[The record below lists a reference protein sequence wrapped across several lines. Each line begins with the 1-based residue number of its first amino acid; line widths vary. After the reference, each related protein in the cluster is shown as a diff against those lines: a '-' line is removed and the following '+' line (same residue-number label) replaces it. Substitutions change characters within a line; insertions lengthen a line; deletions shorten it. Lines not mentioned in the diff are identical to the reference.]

1 MKYWYFKGADVAGP
15 LSVAEIVKDEDFSA
29 DTFVCPEPESAD
41 SEAWKPADQYMEDFG
56 YFLDPANYPNPP
68 APEEPET
75 KEAPA
80 HNEAARVSPAS
91 EEASLTNAE
100 AEKSAEPVSEE
111 SVLKPSEE
119 EVKSQSAFGPAPVVE
134 PAKPEQIV
142 EPEPEELPSGEP
154 SLARAEGP
162 MPTEYNIYSDRVN
175 PNDLPSEDDIP
186 PEETIHARSPLN
198 ASMDD
203 NLLDEIPASA
213 VLSSEEEA
221 AIEEVLAEPSDK
233 EKGEEDEIVF
243 NEAAAFHAEE
253 NSSPKQVFEEEKP
266 ENTAPV
272 LVSAQEEKSAG
283 QAELPAE
290 DGKNPGRQMLEEAR
304 MQASLIEPEQ
314 KKEEEDIFPSEKLD
328 EPEESLD
335 TFTASTPVMR
345 IEPEPEP
352 ALKRE
357 EIPLPEE
364 KAEPHAEE
372 PRAEAKELPS
382 EEEPP
387 QEKKPAEKPEPE
399 KTTEDSSSDD
409 EEIKPIFDSSEP
421 LISREEAILSVDDE
435 KEYGDHYTTN
445 HGVLADSHEADAALL
460 SVQESVNSQF
470 VKAAPTTTG
479 NIISSSDGRVQNPK
493 NKRNDLIYVMVM
505 FMFVLIVVALLMT
518 FTSEKNKASEEKQNR
533 PSEQTVSSS
542 ALAMDEPVTRSVI
555 QGIDEGQPSPEA
567 KPERDAEKTQLP
579 AAVKEAAADVKTQD
593 PAHYC
598 ENLVKNYRLSG
609 GESIAQRF
617 SRLYDDSYQTKW
629 DCRPLYGDRY
639 VGEFF
644 ASKVRSEPIRYMFS
658 VDVKSGEING
668 MNNAA
673 IELLIKK

>member
-15 LSVAEIVKDEDFSA
+15 LSVAEIVKDENFSA

-41 SEAWKPADQYMEDFG
+41 SEAWKPADQYMQDFG

-68 APEEPET
+68 APEEPEA
-75 KEAPA
+75 KEAPVQ
-80 HNEAARVSPAS
+80 NEAAKVSPAS
-91 EEASLTNAE
+91 EDAPLANAE
-100 AEKSAEPVSEE
+100 AEGAAKPIVEE
-111 SVLKPSEE
+111 QVLKPAEE
-119 EVKSQSAFGPAPVVE
+119 KANSSADFEPAPVIE

-142 EPEPEELPSGEP
+142 EPEHEELPSGEP

-175 PNDLPSEDDIP
+175 PNDLPAEDDIP

-198 ASMDD
+198 ASMDN

-243 NEAAAFHAEE
+243 NEAAYFHAEE
-253 NSSPKQVFEEEKP
+253 NSSPKQVFEAEKP
-266 ENTAPV
+266 EDTAPV
-272 LVSAQEEKSAG
+272 LVPAREEK
-283 QAELPAE
+283 AEERAE
-290 DGKNPGRQMLEEAR
+290 PPFENGKNPGRQMLEEAR
-304 MQASLIEPEQ
+304 MQASLIEPEE
-314 KKEEEDIFPSEKLD
+314 KEEEDIFPPEKQE

-345 IEPEPEP
+345 IEPEQEP

-357 EIPLPEE
+357 EPPLPEE

-372 PRAEAKELPS
+372 AHGEGKELPS
-382 EEEPP
+382 GKESP
-387 QEKKPAEKPEPE
+387 QEKKPAEKTEPKE
-399 KTTEDSSSDD
+399 STEDSSSDED
-409 EEIKPIFDSSEP
+409 EIKPIFDSSEP

-435 KEYGDHYTTN
+435 KEYGDHHTTN
-445 HGVLADSHEADAALL
+445 HGILSGSHEADAALL

-505 FMFVLIVVALLMT
+505 FMFVLIVVALMMM
-518 FTSEKNKASEEKQNR
+518 FTSEKNKESGEKQTR
-533 PSEQTVSSS
+533 PSEQTVSTS
-542 ALAMDEPVTRSVI
+542 ALAMDEPVARSVI
-555 QGIDEGQPSPEA
+555 QGIDEGMPSPEA
-567 KPERDAEKTQLP
+567 QPERETGKTQLP
-579 AAVKEAAADVKTQD
+579 AAVKEAADDVKTQD
-593 PAHYC
+593 PARYC
-598 ENLVKNYRLSG
+598 ESLVKNYRLSG
-609 GESIAQRF
+609 GETIAQRF
-617 SRLYDDSYQTKW
+617 GRLYGDSYQTKW

-658 VDVKSGEING
+658 VDVKSGNING

-673 IELLIKK
+673 IELLIEE

>member
-15 LSVAEIVKDEDFSA
+15 LSVAEIVKDENFSA

-41 SEAWKPADQYMEDFG
+41 SEAWKPADQYMQDFG

-68 APEEPET
+68 APEEPEA
-75 KEAPA
+75 KEAPVQ
-80 HNEAARVSPAS
+80 NEAAKVSPAS
-91 EEASLTNAE
+91 EDAPLANAE
-100 AEKSAEPVSEE
+100 AEGAAKPIVEE
-111 SVLKPSEE
+111 QVLKPAEE
-119 EVKSQSAFGPAPVVE
+119 KANSSADFEPAPVIE

-142 EPEPEELPSGEP
+142 EPEHEEMPSGEP

-175 PNDLPSEDDIP
+175 PNDLPAEDDIP

-198 ASMDD
+198 ASMDN

-243 NEAAAFHAEE
+243 NEAVAFHTEE
-253 NSSPKQVFEEEKP
+253 NSSPKQVFEAEKP
-266 ENTAPV
+266 EDTAPV
-272 LVSAQEEKSAG
+272 LVPAQEEKDEER
-283 QAELPAE
+283 AEPPFE
-290 DGKNPGRQMLEEAR
+290 NGKNPGRQMLEEAR
-304 MQASLIEPEQ
+304 MQASLIEPEE
-314 KKEEEDIFPSEKLD
+314 KEDEDIFPPEKQE

-345 IEPEPEP
+345 IEPEQEP

-357 EIPLPEE
+357 EPPLPEE

-372 PRAEAKELPS
+372 AHGEGKELLS
-382 EEEPP
+382 GKEPP

-399 KTTEDSSSDD
+399 ESAEDSSSDED
-409 EEIKPIFDSSEP
+409 EIKPIFDSSEP

-435 KEYGDHYTTN
+435 KEYGDHHTTN
-445 HGVLADSHEADAALL
+445 HGILSDSHEADAALL

-505 FMFVLIVVALLMT
+505 FMFVLIVVALMMM
-518 FTSEKNKASEEKQNR
+518 FTSEKNKESGEKQIR
-533 PSEQTVSSS
+533 PSEQTVSTS
-542 ALAMDEPVTRSVI
+542 ALAMDEPVARSII
-555 QGIDEGQPSPEA
+555 QGIDEGMPSPEA
-567 KPERDAEKTQLP
+567 QPERETGKTQLP
-579 AAVKEAAADVKTQD
+579 AAVKEAADDVKTQD
-593 PAHYC
+593 PARYC
-598 ENLVKNYRLSG
+598 ESLVKNYRLSG
-609 GESIAQRF
+609 GETIAQRF
-617 SRLYDDSYQTKW
+617 GRLYGDSYQTKW

-658 VDVKSGEING
+658 VDVKSGNING

-673 IELLIKK
+673 IELLIEE

>member
-15 LSVAEIVKDEDFSA
+15 LSVAEIVKDENFSA

-41 SEAWKPADQYMEDFG
+41 SEAWKPADQYMQDFG

-68 APEEPET
+68 APEEPEA
-75 KEAPA
+75 KEAPVR
-80 HNEAARVSPAS
+80 NEAAKVSPAS
-91 EEASLTNAE
+91 EGAPLANVE
-100 AEKSAEPVSEE
+100 AEGAAKPIGEE
-111 SVLKPSEE
+111 QVLKPAEE
-119 EVKSQSAFGPAPVVE
+119 EANNSADFEPSPVIE

-142 EPEPEELPSGEP
+142 EPEHEELPSGEP

-175 PNDLPSEDDIP
+175 PNDLPAEDDIP

-198 ASMDD
+198 ASMDN

-221 AIEEVLAEPSDK
+221 AIEEVLAEPSYK

-243 NEAAAFHAEE
+243 NEDAAFHAEE
-253 NSSPKQVFEEEKP
+253 NSSPKQVFEAEKP
-266 ENTAPV
+266 EDTAPV
-272 LVSAQEEKSAG
+272 LVPAREEK
-283 QAELPAE
+283 AEERAE
-290 DGKNPGRQMLEEAR
+290 SPFENGKNPGRQMLEEAR
-304 MQASLIEPEQ
+304 MQASLIEPEE
-314 KKEEEDIFPSEKLD
+314 KEEEDIFPPEKQE

-345 IEPEPEP
+345 IEPGQEP

-357 EIPLPEE
+357 ETPLPEE
-364 KAEPHAEE
+364 KAEPNAEE
-372 PRAEAKELPS
+372 ARGEGKELPS
-382 EEEPP
+382 GEEPP
-387 QEKKPAEKPEPE
+387 QEKKPAEKNEPE
-399 KTTEDSSSDD
+399 ESTEDSSSNED
-409 EEIKPIFDSSEP
+409 EIKPIFDSSEP

-435 KEYGDHYTTN
+435 KEYGAHHTTN
-445 HGVLADSHEADAALL
+445 HGILAGSHEADAALL

-505 FMFVLIVVALLMT
+505 FMFVLIVVALMMM
-518 FTSEKNKASEEKQNR
+518 FTSEKNKKSEEKQPR
-533 PSEQTVSSS
+533 PSAQTVSSS
-542 ALAMDEPVTRSVI
+542 ALAMDEPVARSVI
-555 QGIDEGQPSPEA
+555 QGIDEGMPSPEA
-567 KPERDAEKTQLP
+567 QPERETGKPQLP

-593 PAHYC
+593 PARYC
-598 ENLVKNYRLSG
+598 ETLVKNYRLSG
-609 GESIAQRF
+609 GETIAQRF
-617 SRLYDDSYQTKW
+617 GRLYGDSYQTKW

-658 VDVKSGEING
+658 VDVKSGNING

-673 IELLIKK
+673 IELLIEE

>member
-15 LSVAEIVKDEDFSA
+15 LSVAEIVKDENFSA

-41 SEAWKPADQYMEDFG
+41 SEAWKPADQYMQDFG

-68 APEEPET
+68 APEEPEV
-75 KEAPA
+75 KEAPVQ
-80 HNEAARVSPAS
+80 NEAAKVSPAS
-91 EEASLTNAE
+91 EDAPLANAE
-100 AEKSAEPVSEE
+100 AEGAAKPIGEE
-111 SVLKPSEE
+111 QVLKPAEE
-119 EVKSQSAFGPAPVVE
+119 EANNSADFEPAPVIE

-142 EPEPEELPSGEP
+142 EPEHEELPSGEP

-175 PNDLPSEDDIP
+175 PNDLPAEDDIP

-198 ASMDD
+198 ASMDN

-243 NEAAAFHAEE
+243 NEAAYFHAEE
-253 NSSPKQVFEEEKP
+253 NSSPKQVFEAEKP
-266 ENTAPV
+266 EDTAPV
-272 LVSAQEEKSAG
+272 LVPAREEK
-283 QAELPAE
+283 AEERAE
-290 DGKNPGRQMLEEAR
+290 SPFENGKNPGRQMLEEAR
-304 MQASLIEPEQ
+304 MQASLIEPEE
-314 KKEEEDIFPSEKLD
+314 KEEEDIFPPEKQE

-345 IEPEPEP
+345 IEPEQEP

-357 EIPLPEE
+357 EPPLPEE

-372 PRAEAKELPS
+372 AHGEGKELPS
-382 EEEPP
+382 GKEPP
-387 QEKKPAEKPEPE
+387 QEKKPAEKTEPKE
-399 KTTEDSSSDD
+399 STEDSSSDED
-409 EEIKPIFDSSEP
+409 EIKPIFDSSEP

-435 KEYGDHYTTN
+435 KEYGDHHTTN
-445 HGVLADSHEADAALL
+445 HGILSGSHEADAALL

-505 FMFVLIVVALLMT
+505 FMFVLIVVALMMM
-518 FTSEKNKASEEKQNR
+518 FTSEKNKESGEKQTR
-533 PSEQTVSSS
+533 PSEQTVSTS
-542 ALAMDEPVTRSVI
+542 ALAMDEPVARSVI
-555 QGIDEGQPSPEA
+555 QGIDEGMPSPEA
-567 KPERDAEKTQLP
+567 QPERETGKTQLP
-579 AAVKEAAADVKTQD
+579 AAVKEAADDVKTQD
-593 PAHYC
+593 PARYC
-598 ENLVKNYRLSG
+598 ESLVKNYRLSG
-609 GESIAQRF
+609 GETIAQRF
-617 SRLYDDSYQTKW
+617 GRLYGDSYQTKW

-658 VDVKSGEING
+658 VDVKSGNING

-673 IELLIKK
+673 IELLIEE

>member
-15 LSVAEIVKDEDFSA
+15 LSVAEIVKDENFSA

-41 SEAWKPADQYMEDFG
+41 SEAWKPADQYMQDFG

-68 APEEPET
+68 APEEPEA
-75 KEAPA
+75 KEAPVQ
-80 HNEAARVSPAS
+80 NEAAKVSPAS
-91 EEASLTNAE
+91 EVAPLANAE
-100 AEKSAEPVSEE
+100 AEGAAKPIVEE
-111 SVLKPSEE
+111 QVLKPAEE
-119 EVKSQSAFGPAPVVE
+119 KANSSADFKPAPVIE
-134 PAKPEQIV
+134 PAKLEQIV
-142 EPEPEELPSGEP
+142 EPEHEDLPSGEP

-175 PNDLPSEDDIP
+175 PNDLPAEDDIP

-198 ASMDD
+198 ASMDN

-243 NEAAAFHAEE
+243 NEAAYFHAEE
-253 NSSPKQVFEEEKP
+253 NSSPKQVFEAEKP
-266 ENTAPV
+266 EDAAPV
-272 LVSAQEEKSAG
+272 LVPAREEKASER
-283 QAELPAE
+283 AEPPFE
-290 DGKNPGRQMLEEAR
+290 NGKNPGRQMLEEAR
-304 MQASLIEPEQ
+304 MQASLIEPEE
-314 KKEEEDIFPSEKLD
+314 KEEEDIFPPEKQE

-345 IEPEPEP
+345 IEPEQEP

-357 EIPLPEE
+357 EPPLPEE

-372 PRAEAKELPS
+372 SRGEGKELPS
-382 EEEPP
+382 GKEPP

-399 KTTEDSSSDD
+399 ESTEDSSSDED
-409 EEIKPIFDSSEP
+409 EIKPIFDSSEP

-435 KEYGDHYTTN
+435 KEYGDHHTTN
-445 HGVLADSHEADAALL
+445 HGILSDSHEADAALL

-505 FMFVLIVVALLMT
+505 FMFVLIVVALMMM
-518 FTSEKNKASEEKQNR
+518 FTSEKNKESGEKQPR

-542 ALAMDEPVTRSVI
+542 ALAMDEPVARSVI
-555 QGIDEGQPSPEA
+555 QGIDEGMPSPEA
-567 KPERDAEKTQLP
+567 QPERETGKPQLS

-593 PAHYC
+593 PARYC
-598 ENLVKNYRLSG
+598 ESLVKNYRLSG
-609 GESIAQRF
+609 GETIAQRF
-617 SRLYDDSYQTKW
+617 GRLYGDSYQTKW

-658 VDVKSGEING
+658 VDVKSGNING

-673 IELLIKK
+673 IELLIEE

>member
-15 LSVAEIVKDEDFSA
+15 LSVAEIVKDENFSA

-41 SEAWKPADQYMEDFG
+41 SEAWKPADQYMQDFG

-68 APEEPET
+68 APEEPEA
-75 KEAPA
+75 KEAPVQ
-80 HNEAARVSPAS
+80 NEAAKVSPAS
-91 EEASLTNAE
+91 EDAPLANAE
-100 AEKSAEPVSEE
+100 AEGAAKPIVEEQVLKSAEEKANS
-111 SVLKPSEE
+111 
-119 EVKSQSAFGPAPVVE
+119 SADFEPAPVIE

-142 EPEPEELPSGEP
+142 EPEHEDLPSGEP

-175 PNDLPSEDDIP
+175 PNDLPAEDDIP

-198 ASMDD
+198 ASMDN

-243 NEAAAFHAEE
+243 NEAAYFHAEE
-253 NSSPKQVFEEEKP
+253 NSSPKQVFEAEKP
-266 ENTAPV
+266 EDTAPV
-272 LVSAQEEKSAG
+272 LVPAREEKASE
-283 QAELPAE
+283 QAEPPFE
-290 DGKNPGRQMLEEAR
+290 NGKNPGRQMLEEAR
-304 MQASLIEPEQ
+304 MQASLIEPEE
-314 KKEEEDIFPSEKLD
+314 KAEEDIFPPEKQE

-345 IEPEPEP
+345 IEPEQEP

-357 EIPLPEE
+357 ETPLPEE

-372 PRAEAKELPS
+372 ARGEGKEIPS
-382 EEEPP
+382 GKEPP

-399 KTTEDSSSDD
+399 ESTEDSSSDED
-409 EEIKPIFDSSEP
+409 EIKPIFDSSEP
-421 LISREEAILSVDDE
+421 LISREDAILSVDDE
-435 KEYGDHYTTN
+435 KEYGDHHATN
-445 HGVLADSHEADAALL
+445 HGILSDSHEADAALL

-505 FMFVLIVVALLMT
+505 FMFVLIVVALMMM
-518 FTSEKNKASEEKQNR
+518 FTSEKNKESGEKQTR
-533 PSEQTVSSS
+533 PSEQTVSTS
-542 ALAMDEPVTRSVI
+542 ALAMDEPVARSVI
-555 QGIDEGQPSPEA
+555 QGIDEGMPSPEA
-567 KPERDAEKTQLP
+567 QPERETGKPQLS

-593 PAHYC
+593 PARYC
-598 ENLVKNYRLSG
+598 ESLVKNYRLSG
-609 GESIAQRF
+609 GETIAQRF
-617 SRLYDDSYQTKW
+617 GRLYGDSYQTKW

-658 VDVKSGEING
+658 VDVKSGNING

-673 IELLIKK
+673 IELLIEE

>member
-15 LSVAEIVKDEDFSA
+15 LSVAEIVKDENFSA

-41 SEAWKPADQYMEDFG
+41 SEAWKPADQYMQDFG

-68 APEEPET
+68 APEEPEA
-75 KEAPA
+75 KEAPVQ
-80 HNEAARVSPAS
+80 NEAAKVSPAS
-91 EEASLTNAE
+91 EDAPLANAE
-100 AEKSAEPVSEE
+100 AEGAAKPIVEE
-111 SVLKPSEE
+111 QVLKPAEE
-119 EVKSQSAFGPAPVVE
+119 KANSSADFEPAPVIE

-142 EPEPEELPSGEP
+142 EPEHEELPSGEP

-175 PNDLPSEDDIP
+175 PNDLPAEDDIP

-198 ASMDD
+198 ASMDN

-243 NEAAAFHAEE
+243 NEAAYFHAEE
-253 NSSPKQVFEEEKP
+253 NSSPKQVFEAEKP
-266 ENTAPV
+266 EDTAPV
-272 LVSAQEEKSAG
+272 LVPAREEK
-283 QAELPAE
+283 AEERAE
-290 DGKNPGRQMLEEAR
+290 PPFENGKNPGRQMLEEAR
-304 MQASLIEPEQ
+304 MQASLIEPEE
-314 KKEEEDIFPSEKLD
+314 KEEEDIFPPEKQE

-345 IEPEPEP
+345 IEPEQEP

-357 EIPLPEE
+357 EPPLPEE

-372 PRAEAKELPS
+372 AHGEGKELPS
-382 EEEPP
+382 GKEPP
-387 QEKKPAEKPEPE
+387 QEKKPAEKNEPKE
-399 KTTEDSSSDD
+399 STEDSSSDED
-409 EEIKPIFDSSEP
+409 EIKPIFDSSEP

-435 KEYGDHYTTN
+435 KEYGDHHTTN
-445 HGVLADSHEADAALL
+445 HGILSGSHEADAALL

-505 FMFVLIVVALLMT
+505 FMFVLIVVALMMM
-518 FTSEKNKASEEKQNR
+518 FTSEKNKESGEKQTR

-542 ALAMDEPVTRSVI
+542 ALAMDEPVARSVI
-555 QGIDEGQPSPEA
+555 QGIDEGMPSPEA
-567 KPERDAEKTQLP
+567 QPERETGKTQLP
-579 AAVKEAAADVKTQD
+579 AAVKEAADDVKTQD
-593 PAHYC
+593 PARYC
-598 ENLVKNYRLSG
+598 ESLVKNYRLSG
-609 GESIAQRF
+609 GETIAQRF
-617 SRLYDDSYQTKW
+617 GRLYGDSYQTKW

-658 VDVKSGEING
+658 VDVKSGNING

-673 IELLIKK
+673 IELLIEE

>member
-15 LSVAEIVKDEDFSA
+15 LSVAEIVKDENFSA

-41 SEAWKPADQYMEDFG
+41 SEAWKPADQYMQDFG

-68 APEEPET
+68 APEEPEA
-75 KEAPA
+75 KEAPVQ
-80 HNEAARVSPAS
+80 NEAAKVSPAS
-91 EEASLTNAE
+91 EVAPLANAE
-100 AEKSAEPVSEE
+100 AEGAAKPIVEE
-111 SVLKPSEE
+111 QVLKPAEE
-119 EVKSQSAFGPAPVVE
+119 KANSSADFKPAPVIE
-134 PAKPEQIV
+134 PAKLEQIV
-142 EPEPEELPSGEP
+142 EPEHEDLPSGEP

-175 PNDLPSEDDIP
+175 PNDLPAEDDIP

-198 ASMDD
+198 ASMDN

-243 NEAAAFHAEE
+243 NEAAYFHAEE
-253 NSSPKQVFEEEKP
+253 NSSPKQVFEAEKP
-266 ENTAPV
+266 EDAAPV
-272 LVSAQEEKSAG
+272 LVPAREEK
-283 QAELPAE
+283 AEERAE
-290 DGKNPGRQMLEEAR
+290 PPFENGKNPGRQMLEEAR
-304 MQASLIEPEQ
+304 MQASLIEPEE
-314 KKEEEDIFPSEKLD
+314 KEEEDIFPPEKQE

-345 IEPEPEP
+345 IEPEQEP

-357 EIPLPEE
+357 EPPLPEE

-372 PRAEAKELPS
+372 SRGEGKELPS
-382 EEEPP
+382 GKEPP

-399 KTTEDSSSDD
+399 ESTEDSSSDED
-409 EEIKPIFDSSEP
+409 EIKPIFDSSEP

-435 KEYGDHYTTN
+435 KEYGDHHTTN
-445 HGVLADSHEADAALL
+445 HGILSDSHEADAALL

-505 FMFVLIVVALLMT
+505 FMFVLIVVALMMM
-518 FTSEKNKASEEKQNR
+518 FTSEKNKESGEKQPR

-542 ALAMDEPVTRSVI
+542 ALAMDEPVARSVI
-555 QGIDEGQPSPEA
+555 QGIDEGMPSPEA
-567 KPERDAEKTQLP
+567 QPERETGKTQLP

-593 PAHYC
+593 PARYC
-598 ENLVKNYRLSG
+598 ESLVKNYRLSG
-609 GESIAQRF
+609 GETIAQRF
-617 SRLYDDSYQTKW
+617 GRLYGDSYQTKW

-658 VDVKSGEING
+658 VDVKSGNING

-673 IELLIKK
+673 IELLIEE

>member
-15 LSVAEIVKDEDFSA
+15 LSVAEIVKDENFSA

-41 SEAWKPADQYMEDFG
+41 SEAWKPADQYMQDFG

-68 APEEPET
+68 APEEPEA
-75 KEAPA
+75 KEAPVQ
-80 HNEAARVSPAS
+80 NEAAKVSPAS
-91 EEASLTNAE
+91 EVAPLANAE
-100 AEKSAEPVSEE
+100 AEGAAKPIVEE
-111 SVLKPSEE
+111 QVLKPAEE
-119 EVKSQSAFGPAPVVE
+119 KANSSADFEPAPVIE

-142 EPEPEELPSGEP
+142 EPEHEDLPSGEP

-175 PNDLPSEDDIP
+175 PNDLPAEDDIP

-198 ASMDD
+198 ASMDN

-243 NEAAAFHAEE
+243 NEAAYFHAEE
-253 NSSPKQVFEEEKP
+253 NSSPKQVFEAEKP
-266 ENTAPV
+266 EDTAPV
-272 LVSAQEEKSAG
+272 LVPAREEKALE
-283 QAELPAE
+283 QAEPPFE
-290 DGKNPGRQMLEEAR
+290 NGKNPGRQMLEEAR
-304 MQASLIEPEQ
+304 MQASLIEPEE
-314 KKEEEDIFPSEKLD
+314 KAEEDIFPPEKQE

-345 IEPEPEP
+345 IEPEQEP

-357 EIPLPEE
+357 ETPLPEE

-372 PRAEAKELPS
+372 ARGEGKELPS
-382 EEEPP
+382 GKEPP

-399 KTTEDSSSDD
+399 ESTEDSSSDED
-409 EEIKPIFDSSEP
+409 EIKPIFDSSEP

-435 KEYGDHYTTN
+435 KEYGDHHTTN
-445 HGVLADSHEADAALL
+445 HGILSDSHEADAALL

-505 FMFVLIVVALLMT
+505 FMFVLIVVALMMM
-518 FTSEKNKASEEKQNR
+518 FTSEKNKESGEKQPR
-533 PSEQTVSSS
+533 SSEQTVSSS
-542 ALAMDEPVTRSVI
+542 ALAMDEPVARSVI
-555 QGIDEGQPSPEA
+555 QGIDEGMPSPEA
-567 KPERDAEKTQLP
+567 QPERETGKTQLP

-593 PAHYC
+593 PARYC
-598 ENLVKNYRLSG
+598 ESLVKNYRLSG
-609 GESIAQRF
+609 GETIAQRF
-617 SRLYDDSYQTKW
+617 GRLYGDSYQTKW

-658 VDVKSGEING
+658 VDVKSGNING

-673 IELLIKK
+673 IELLIEE